1 MVLLNLRLSKLWK
14 LERVEYVNQVIKIVD
29 EHDPEALKIS
39 DMYNLLV
46 ARQPEIDQLNVRYRA
61 HPMTVSI
68 QHLRSLR
75 GLHIS
80 NILGRL
86 KLVRKEKG
94 DLDGDVKL
102 VRTEIDRHFGN
113 FRSSKNEAIKIQKV
127 DKFNTAVEASQELEE
142 ALSELGFTSLMN
154 DLRSVHSRIKS
165 NSELRN
171 KSIAARPQTKTN
183 DLQKVVDDSIV
194 NLFTD
199 IRLAMLR
206 NPEINYNPLIADLNK
221 VTLIFDN
228 YINIRMGQSERK
240 AEEKA
245 ENENGE
251 LDNTT
256 PVVESTEPAGRMMS
270 LNAADMN
277 GDGEKILPANEKK
290 TIATTSNS
298 MQLPLNDSEA
308 KNDANTNY

>member
-1 MVLLNLRLSKLWK
+1 MILLNLRLSKLWK

-94 DLDGDVKL
+94 DLDGDVRL

-221 VTLIFDN
+221 VTLNFDN
-228 YINIRMGQSERK
+228 YINIRMGQSERR

-277 GDGEKILPANEKK
+277 GDGEKVLPANEKK

-308 KNDANTNY
+308 KNDANTN

>member
-94 DLDGDVKL
+94 DLDGDVRL

-221 VTLIFDN
+221 VTLNFDN
-228 YINIRMGQSERK
+228 YINIRIGQSERK

-270 LNAADMN
+270 LNAVDMN
-277 GDGEKILPANEKK
+277 GDGEKVLPANEKK

-308 KNDANTNY
+308 KNDANTN

>member
-94 DLDGDVKL
+94 DLDGDVRL

-221 VTLIFDN
+221 VTLNFDN
-228 YINIRMGQSERK
+228 YINIRIGQSERR

-256 PVVESTEPAGRMMS
+256 PVVESTEPARRMIS

-277 GDGEKILPANEKK
+277 GDGEKVLPANEKK

-308 KNDANTNY
+308 KNDANTN

>member
-14 LERVEYVNQVIKIVD
+14 LERVEYANQVIKIVD

-221 VTLIFDN
+221 VTLNFDN
-228 YINIRMGQSERK
+228 YINIRIGQSERR

-277 GDGEKILPANEKK
+277 GDGEKVLPANEKK

-308 KNDANTNY
+308 KNDANTN

>member
-1 MVLLNLRLSKLWK
+1 MVILNLRLSKLWK
-14 LERVEYVNQVIKIVD
+14 LERVEYANQVIKIVD

-94 DLDGDVKL
+94 DLDGDVRL

-221 VTLIFDN
+221 VTLNFDN
-228 YINIRMGQSERK
+228 YINIRIGQSERR

-308 KNDANTNY
+308 KNDANTN

>member
-14 LERVEYVNQVIKIVD
+14 LERVEYANQVIKIVD

-94 DLDGDVKL
+94 DLDGDVRL

-228 YINIRMGQSERK
+228 YINIRIGQSERR

-308 KNDANTNY
+308 KNDANTN

>member
-1 MVLLNLRLSKLWK
+1 MILLNLRLSKLWK
-14 LERVEYVNQVIKIVD
+14 LERVEYANQVIKIVD

-94 DLDGDVKL
+94 DLDGDVRL

-228 YINIRMGQSERK
+228 YINIRIGQSERR

-277 GDGEKILPANEKK
+277 GDGEKVLPANKKK

-308 KNDANTNY
+308 KNDANTN

>member
-1 MVLLNLRLSKLWK
+1 MILLNLRLSKLWK
-14 LERVEYVNQVIKIVD
+14 LERVEYANQVIKIVD

-94 DLDGDVKL
+94 DLDGDVRL

-183 DLQKVVDDSIV
+183 DLQKAVDDSIV

-228 YINIRMGQSERK
+228 YINIRIGQSERR

-277 GDGEKILPANEKK
+277 GDGEKVLPANEKK

-308 KNDANTNY
+308 KNDANTN

>member
-94 DLDGDVKL
+94 DLDGDVRL

-277 GDGEKILPANEKK
+277 GDGEKVLPANEKK

-308 KNDANTNY
+308 KNDANTN

>member
-94 DLDGDVKL
+94 DLDGDVRL

-183 DLQKVVDDSIV
+183 DLQKAVDDSIV

-228 YINIRMGQSERK
+228 YINIRIGQSERK

-277 GDGEKILPANEKK
+277 GDGEKVLPANEKK

-308 KNDANTNY
+308 KNDANTN

>member
-14 LERVEYVNQVIKIVD
+14 LERVEYANQVIKIVD

-94 DLDGDVKL
+94 DLDGDVRL

-277 GDGEKILPANEKK
+277 GDGEKVLPANEKK

-308 KNDANTNY
+308 KNDANTN

>member
-14 LERVEYVNQVIKIVD
+14 LERVEYANQVIKIVD

-94 DLDGDVKL
+94 DLDGDVRL

-221 VTLIFDN
+221 VTLNFDN
-228 YINIRMGQSERK
+228 YINIRIGQSERR

-277 GDGEKILPANEKK
+277 GDGEKVLPANEKK

-308 KNDANTNY
+308 KNDANTN

>member
-14 LERVEYVNQVIKIVD
+14 LERVEYANQVIKIVD

-94 DLDGDVKL
+94 DLDGDVRL

-228 YINIRMGQSERK
+228 YINIRMGQSERR

-277 GDGEKILPANEKK
+277 GDGEKVLPANEKK

-298 MQLPLNDSEA
+298 MQLPLSDDEA
-308 KNDANTNY
+308 KNDANTN

>member
-94 DLDGDVKL
+94 DLDGDVRL

-183 DLQKVVDDSIV
+183 DLQKAVDDSIV

-221 VTLIFDN
+221 VTLNFDN
-228 YINIRMGQSERK
+228 YINIRIGQSERR

-277 GDGEKILPANEKK
+277 GDGEKVLPANEKK

-308 KNDANTNY
+308 KNDANTN

>member
-94 DLDGDVKL
+94 DLDGDVRL

-183 DLQKVVDDSIV
+183 DLQKAVDDSIV

-228 YINIRMGQSERK
+228 YINIRIGQSERR

-308 KNDANTNY
+308 KNDANTN

>member
-1 MVLLNLRLSKLWK
+1 MILLNLRLSKLWK
-14 LERVEYVNQVIKIVD
+14 LERVEYANQVIKIVD

-94 DLDGDVKL
+94 DLDGDVRL

-277 GDGEKILPANEKK
+277 GDGEKVLPANEKK

-308 KNDANTNY
+308 KNDANTN

>member
-94 DLDGDVKL
+94 DLDGDVRL

-183 DLQKVVDDSIV
+183 DLQKAVDDSIV

-277 GDGEKILPANEKK
+277 GDGEKVLPANEKK

-308 KNDANTNY
+308 KNDANTN

>member
-1 MVLLNLRLSKLWK
+1 MILLNLRLSKLWK
-14 LERVEYVNQVIKIVD
+14 LERVEYANQVIKIVD

-94 DLDGDVKL
+94 DLDGDVRL

-228 YINIRMGQSERK
+228 YINIRIGQSERR

-277 GDGEKILPANEKK
+277 GDGEKVLPANEKK

-308 KNDANTNY
+308 KNDANTN

>member
-94 DLDGDVKL
+94 DLDGDVRL

-228 YINIRMGQSERK
+228 YINIRIGQSERR

-277 GDGEKILPANEKK
+277 GDGEKVLPANEKK

-308 KNDANTNY
+308 KNDANTN

>member
-1 MVLLNLRLSKLWK
+1 MILLNLRLSKLWK
-14 LERVEYVNQVIKIVD
+14 LERVEYANQVIKIVD

-94 DLDGDVKL
+94 DLDGDVRL

-256 PVVESTEPAGRMMS
+256 PVVESTEPAGMMMS

-277 GDGEKILPANEKK
+277 GDGEKVLPANEKK

-308 KNDANTNY
+308 KNDANTN

>member
-94 DLDGDVKL
+94 DLDGDVRL

-221 VTLIFDN
+221 VTLNFDN
-228 YINIRMGQSERK
+228 YINIRIGQSERR

-308 KNDANTNY
+308 KNDANTN

>member
-228 YINIRMGQSERK
+228 YINIRIGQSERR

-277 GDGEKILPANEKK
+277 GDGEKVLPANEKK

-298 MQLPLNDSEA
+298 MQLPLSDDEA
-308 KNDANTNY
+308 KNDANTN

>member
-94 DLDGDVKL
+94 DLDGDVRL

-228 YINIRMGQSERK
+228 YINIRIGQSERK

-256 PVVESTEPAGRMMS
+256 PVVESTEPARRIMS

-298 MQLPLNDSEA
+298 MQLPLSDDEA
-308 KNDANTNY
+308 KNDANTN

>member
-94 DLDGDVKL
+94 DLDGDVRL

-154 DLRSVHSRIKS
+154 DLRSVHS
-165 NSELRN
+165 
-171 KSIAARPQTKTN
+171 T
-183 DLQKVVDDSIV
+183 
-194 NLFTD
+194 
-199 IRLAMLR
+199 
-206 NPEINYNPLIADLNK
+206 
-221 VTLIFDN
+221 IF
-228 YINIRMGQSERK
+228 
-240 AEEKA
+240 
-245 ENENGE
+245 
-251 LDNTT
+251 
-256 PVVESTEPAGRMMS
+256 
-270 LNAADMN
+270 
-277 GDGEKILPANEKK
+277 KK
-290 TIATTSNS
+290 
-298 MQLPLNDSEA
+298 
-308 KNDANTNY
+308 

>member
-1 MVLLNLRLSKLWK
+1 MILLNLRLSKLWK
-14 LERVEYVNQVIKIVD
+14 LERVEYANQVIKIVD

-94 DLDGDVKL
+94 DLDGDVRL

-183 DLQKVVDDSIV
+183 DLQKAVDDSIV

-308 KNDANTNY
+308 KNDANTN

>member
-14 LERVEYVNQVIKIVD
+14 LERVEYANQVIKIVD

-94 DLDGDVKL
+94 DLDGDVRL

-183 DLQKVVDDSIV
+183 DLQKAVDDSIV

-228 YINIRMGQSERK
+228 YINIRMGQSERR

-277 GDGEKILPANEKK
+277 GDGEKVLPANEKK

-308 KNDANTNY
+308 KNDANTN

>member
-94 DLDGDVKL
+94 DLDGDVRL

-183 DLQKVVDDSIV
+183 DLQKAVDDSIV

-228 YINIRMGQSERK
+228 YINIRMGQSERR

-277 GDGEKILPANEKK
+277 GDGEKVLPANEKK

-308 KNDANTNY
+308 KNDANTN

>member
-14 LERVEYVNQVIKIVD
+14 LERVEYANQVIKIVD

-94 DLDGDVKL
+94 DLDGDVRL

-183 DLQKVVDDSIV
+183 DLQKAVDDSIV

-228 YINIRMGQSERK
+228 YINIRIGQSERR

-277 GDGEKILPANEKK
+277 GDGEKVLPANEKK

-308 KNDANTNY
+308 KNDANTN